1 MNPLRSSRRL
11 ARGGALLCASL
22 FSIAAPGISDDPASG
37 SAPSPSGS
45 SAASTNETDELDR
58 KVEEVTAKMRQAQT
72 KLSGQD
78 TGAATQELQKAI
90 IAEIDE
96 LLKQPPQPNKS
107 NSGGGGGGGS
117 SSNNSS
123 SGQGKKSSAQQGG
136 ASTSNSQSRGRQ
148 QSAGNQSMSAGEQP
162 GGTEQERPDAEDS
175 EERTGQTKEG
185 KPPPL
190 PRRRMEVDV
199 WGHLPDKVREKL
211 LSAYGERM
219 VPQYE
224 DLVQRFYRSLAETG
238 TSGNQRP
245 LPGRPNR

>member
-1 MNPLRSSRRL
+1 MNPLRASCRL
-11 ARGGALLCASL
+11 FWGGALLCVSL
-22 FSIAAPGISDDPASG
+22 GSIAAPGLADAPGTEST
-37 SAPSPSGS
+37 PSPPE
-45 SAASTNETDELDR
+45 ASEAPTSEVDDLDR
-58 KVEEVTAKMRQAQT
+58 KVEEVTAKMRQAQA

-78 TGAATQELQKAI
+78 TGVATQELQKAI

-96 LLKQPPQPNKS
+96 LLKQPPQPS
-107 NSGGGGGGGS
+107 QANSGGGGGGS

-123 SGQGKKSSAQQGG
+123 SGQGRKSSSQQAG
-136 ASTSNSQSRGRQ
+136 ASMSNNPSQGRQ
-148 QSAGNQSMSAGEQP
+148 QPAGQGSLTAGEES
-162 GGTEQERPDAEDS
+162 GDAGQERQDAADS
-175 EERTGQTKEG
+175 EERTGPTKEG

-238 TSGNQRP
+238 TSGSQRP